1 MSSIVYL
8 RNPKSNTI
16 YAYLNESIWDPDK
29 KKCITKRKCIGHV
42 DPDTGEIVPNRK
54 AKSRECPVVKCR
66 YLTKVLD
73 KVSEDIRLSETLALS
88 FPDDWKK
95 IISLAY
101 YLLVTEG
108 ELSFAKQWSEQN
120 NTPYNQ
126 IMDKAMINELLS
138 GLSHNNISLFFTL
151 WKLRVQPEES
161 YVSSINFLQ
170 SESTMDVYGR
180 TKDFDFND
188 ISSRMKMDIY
198 FESRTNMPI
207 CYQLY
212 NMASGREMGDYDV
225 SAASFSRLSAFID
238 EEAGDVVDPSLIA
251 YAKSNLIVRMKP
263 DNDFV
268 SDLIKKAAPSMTNP
282 ENYRTLFGVPMF
294 FETFMQHVN
303 GKKFYIHVFFDPDK
317 AVGDLSTFIS
327 IINLC
332 KYELEMEKPVE
343 AHQYLY
349 DKYLIVKEENGKTV
363 VEHNSEAILHHNEFL
378 GYSVIASNFTRNPS
392 MAMVPFLQRRAITQ
406 MFENTYNDYDKA
418 DFNLFTDINYL
429 SRIFIEFVALI
440 LRMSTESIMNSRKLN
455 KSMTFKQMVNELSS
469 IKTVKVPGLKKQ
481 LQTDLSDTQVR
492 ILETFDI
499 DYEMD

>member
-16 YAYLNESIWDPDK
+16 YAYLNESTWDPER

-54 AKSRECPVVKCR
+54 ARSRECPTVKCK
-66 YLTKVLD
+66 YLTKVLN
-73 KVSEDIRLSETLALS
+73 KVSEDIGLSETLALS

-95 IISLAY
+95 IISIAY

-120 NTPYNQ
+120 ITPLNQ
-126 IMDKAMINELLS
+126 IMVKGMINDLLS
-138 GLSHNNISLFFTL
+138 GISSNNISLFFTL
-151 WKLRVQPEES
+151 WKLHVQPDES

-170 SESTMDVYGR
+170 SESTMDFYGR
-180 TKDFDFND
+180 NRDFDFAD
-188 ISSRMKMDIY
+188 SSTRMKMDIY
-198 FESRTNMPI
+198 FASKTNIPI

-212 NMASGREMGDYDV
+212 NMASGRELGDYDV
-225 SAASFSRLSAFID
+225 SPASFNRLSAFID
-238 EEAGDVVDPSLIA
+238 EENGDEVDPTLIA
-251 YAKSNLIVRMKP
+251 YAKSNVIVRIKP
-263 DNDFV
+263 DNEFV
-268 SDLIKKAAPSMTNP
+268 SDLIKRAAPSMTNP

-327 IINLC
+327 VINLC

-343 AHQYLY
+343 SHQELY
-349 DKYLIVKEENGKTV
+349 DKYLIVKEENGRTI

-392 MAMVPFLQRRAITQ
+392 TAMVPFLQRRAITR
-406 MFENTYNDYDKA
+406 MFEDTYNEYDRA
-418 DFNLFTDINYL
+418 DFNLFTEFNYL
-429 SRIFIEFVALI
+429 NRIFIEFVALI
-440 LRMSTESIMNSRKLN
+440 LRMSAENIMNAKKLN
-455 KSMTFKQMVNELSS
+455 KSMTFKQMVNELST

-481 LQTDLSDTQVR
+481 LQTDLSDAQIR
-492 ILETFDI
+492 ILEAFEI
-499 DYEMD
+499 DYDLD